1 MTDVVMPQSVEY
13 YLNHIS
19 QYERE
24 FKKWEGRVKKIVD
37 RYKDESRNIRDSD
50 GSRFNVLWSNVQTLK
65 ASTFSRIPQPDVSRL
80 HRDNDPV
87 GRVACLILERA
98 LEFEIEHYADY
109 RQTLRQSV
117 YDRFLGGRGIA
128 WVRYEPTF
136 TQSDIEAEITE
147 DVEAEN
153 PISEQLD
160 FEAAPTDYVHWKDF
174 GHSVARTWEEVSIV
188 WRKVYLT
195 RQALQER
202 FGDDADR
209 IPLDASPTD
218 TKNTDPDGVDKRAL
232 IIEIWDK
239 EAGRVFWLSKS
250 LGKFVDEKDDPL
262 ELEGFFPCPRPLY
275 ATLTNDSLVPV
286 PDFTLYQDQAA
297 QLDILSDRIDGLIK
311 ALKVFGVYDSSIPE
325 LSRLFKEGGNT
336 ELLPVKNWGAFAE
349 KNGLSGSIQLVEIA
363 PIARALNDAYTAF
376 GQIKSQIYE
385 ITGISDILRG
395 ETQASETATAQNI
408 KNNYATLRL
417 KVYQDEVSQYAT
429 SLLRLKAQ
437 IICKHFDDM
446 TILRMA
452 GADQLSPV
460 DQQMLPMA
468 MQLLRNDVSRNF
480 RVDVAADSLVF
491 ADEQQEKQDR
501 MDFLSAT
508 SAFIEKIVQGAA
520 QAPQIVPIAI
530 ELLKFGVAG
539 FKVGKTMEGV
549 IDEAA
554 EQVKSQPQQQP
565 PNPEMIKAQVAQQQ
579 QQAQIQHEQQVEQ
592 FKAQAETQ
600 IEQSRI
606 QADIQIKQQQM
617 QVDAQQEELKRQHDA
632 TMKQMAVQMQQ
643 QLATQQ
649 QDFDRWKAELDAAT
663 RIAVAQIGA
672 SAKAIPDGAELEP
685 TPEQYESS
693 AIPAVLEKLEQ
704 LLEITTQPKIIERG
718 PDGKAKSIN
727 GRPILRDPD
736 SKIIGIQ

>member
-1 MTDVVMPQSVEY
+1 MTDVVLPKSVEY

-24 FKKWEGRVKKIVD
+24 FRKWEGRVKKIMD

-65 ASTFSRIPQPDVSRL
+65 ASTFARIPQPDVSRL

-98 LEFEIEHYADY
+98 LEFEIEHYSDY
-109 RQTLRQSV
+109 KQTLRQSV

-128 WVRYEPTF
+128 WVRYDPTF
-136 TQSDIEAEITE
+136 TQSDVETEITE
-147 DVEAEN
+147 DVEADN
-153 PISEQLD
+153 PVSEKLD

-209 IPLDASPTD
+209 IPLDASPTE
-218 TKNTDPDGVDKRAL
+218 TKNNDQDGVDKRAL

-262 ELEGFFPCPRPLY
+262 DLEGFFPCPRPLY

-286 PDFTLYQDQAA
+286 PDFTLYQDQAT
-297 QLDILSDRIDGLIK
+297 QLDLLSDRIDGLIK
-311 ALKVFGVYDSSIPE
+311 ALKIFGVYDSSIPE
-325 LSRLFKEGGNT
+325 LARLFKEGGNT

-363 PIARALNDAYTAF
+363 PIAQALNDAYTAF
-376 GQIKSQIYE
+376 EQIKSQIYE

-395 ETQASETATAQNI
+395 QTQASETATAQNI
-408 KNNYATLRL
+408 KNSYATLRL

-429 SLLRLKAQ
+429 NLLRLKAQ

-446 TILRMA
+446 TILKMS
-452 GADQLSPV
+452 GADQLSPA

-480 RVDVAADSLVF
+480 RVDVAADTLVF

-501 MDFLSAT
+501 MEFLSAT
-508 SAFIEKIVQGAA
+508 SAFIEKIVQGAS

-530 ELLKFGVAG
+530 ELLKFGVSG
-539 FKVGKTMEGV
+539 FRVGKTMEGV

-554 EQVKSQPQQQP
+554 EQLKSQPQQQP
-565 PNPEMIKAQVAQQQ
+565 PNPEMVKAQSAQQQ

-592 FKAQAETQ
+592 FKAQAEIQ

-606 QADIQIKQQQM
+606 QADNQIKQQQM
-617 QVDAQQEELKRQHDA
+617 QIDAQQEEQKLQHEA
-632 TMKQMAVQMQQ
+632 ALKQMDMQMQQ
-643 QLATQQ
+643 QLAIQQ
-649 QDFDRWKAELDAAT
+649 QEFDRWKSELEATT
-663 RIAVAQIGA
+663 RITVAQIG
-672 SAKAIPDGAELEP
+672 SGL
-685 TPEQYESS
+685 
-693 AIPAVLEKLEQ
+693 
-704 LLEITTQPKIIERG
+704 
-718 PDGKAKSIN
+718 IN
-727 GRPILRDPD
+727 
-736 SKIIGIQ
+736 

>member
-1 MTDVVMPQSVEY
+1 MTDVVLPKSVEY

-24 FKKWEGRVKKIVD
+24 FRKWEGRVKKIMD

-65 ASTFSRIPQPDVSRL
+65 ASTFARIPQPDVSRL

-98 LEFEIEHYADY
+98 LEFEIEHYSDY
-109 RQTLRQSV
+109 KQTLRQSV

-136 TQSDIEAEITE
+136 TQSDVETEITE
-147 DVEAEN
+147 DVEADN
-153 PISEQLD
+153 PISEKLD

-209 IPLDASPTD
+209 IPLDASPTE

-239 EAGRVFWLSKS
+239 EAGSVFWLSKS

-262 ELEGFFPCPRPLY
+262 DLEGFFPCPRPLY

-286 PDFTLYQDQAA
+286 PDFTLYQDQAT

-311 ALKVFGVYDSSIPE
+311 ALKIFGVYDSSIPE
-325 LSRLFKEGGNT
+325 LARLFKEGGNT

-363 PIARALNDAYTAF
+363 PIAQALNDAYTAF
-376 GQIKSQIYE
+376 EQIKSQIYE

-408 KNNYATLRL
+408 KNSYATLRL

-446 TILRMA
+446 TILKMS
-452 GADQLSPV
+452 GADQLSPA

-468 MQLLRNDVSRNF
+468 MQLLRNDASRNF
-480 RVDVAADSLVF
+480 RVDVAADTLVF

-508 SAFIEKIVQGAA
+508 SAFIEKIVQGAS

-554 EQVKSQPQQQP
+554 EQLKSQPQQQP
-565 PNPEMIKAQVAQQQ
+565 PNPEMVKAQSAQQQ
-579 QQAQIQHEQQVEQ
+579 QQAQIQHEQQIEQ
-592 FKAQAETQ
+592 FKAQAEIQ

-606 QADIQIKQQQM
+606 QADTQIKQQQM
-617 QVDAQQEELKRQHDA
+617 QIDAQKEEMKLQHDA
-632 TMKQMAVQMQQ
+632 ALKQMDIQMQQ
-643 QLATQQ
+643 QMAIQQ
-649 QDFDRWKAELDAAT
+649 QDFDRWKSELEATT
-663 RIAVAQIGA
+663 RITVAQIGA
-672 SAKAIPDGAELEP
+672 GL
-685 TPEQYESS
+685 
-693 AIPAVLEKLEQ
+693 
-704 LLEITTQPKIIERG
+704 
-718 PDGKAKSIN
+718 IN
-727 GRPILRDPD
+727 
-736 SKIIGIQ
+736 